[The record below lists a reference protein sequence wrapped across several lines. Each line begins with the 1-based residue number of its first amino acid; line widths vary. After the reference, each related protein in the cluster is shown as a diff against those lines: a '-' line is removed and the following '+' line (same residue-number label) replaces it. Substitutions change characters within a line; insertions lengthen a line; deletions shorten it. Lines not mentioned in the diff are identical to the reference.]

1 MLDLQTDQKTDPQQE
16 MAEDVLFNQFGAVEL
31 EPGDLY
37 SYNANSDIY
46 AAADIEETLG
56 IRAPVVLQ
64 VEAGATRFMVL
75 DLRGFPPDK
84 HNYRNIENWHKIE
97 ADFLLINPDEWLRK
111 HKQNG
116 YLALTRD
123 KTRVVGRHGD
133 PLIPARLGL
142 SDDRD
147 LSREHFSIQVASN
160 DEVLIHDLDS
170 TQGTRVTASD
180 HTTVASR
187 TYASLDRLRKM
198 EEAYKEPDKDA
209 PYGYYYDHPIIGRH
223 SPRLTGGVYT
233 GGSAREAIVVDGEDE
248 TLQAVYRDLKRA
260 LAGSRIGAL
269 ISKRRNHDDNA
280 AQAKI
285 FETVM
290 STVQQHLPYDGEKTD
305 QISAEYKKD
314 QLVSLG
320 EFVRA
325 GAGVCRH
332 QGLLAGYLLERLV
345 TDGKLNG
352 HAKVER
358 NTIEEYGGSHG
369 WATFV
374 TADGRDVI
382 VDAAQS
388 FVGTKKQARQQ
399 AGRWDYYLPLE

>member
-1 MLDLQTDQKTDPQQE
+1 MLDLQTDQIADPQQE
-16 MAEDVLFNQFGAVEL
+16 MSEDVLFNQFGAVEL
-31 EPGDLY
+31 EAGDLY
-37 SYNANSDIY
+37 SFSANSDIY
-46 AAADIEETLG
+46 SGAEIEETLG

-64 VEAGATRFMVL
+64 VEAGATRFLVL
-75 DLRGFPPDK
+75 DLRGFPPDR
-84 HNYRNIENWHKIE
+84 HNYRNVENWHQIE
-97 ADFLLINPDEWLRK
+97 ADFLLVNPEEWLRK

-123 KTRVVGRHGD
+123 KTRLIGRHAD
-133 PLIPARLGL
+133 PLIPARLGFK
-142 SDDRD
+142 DDKD
-147 LSREHFSIQVASN
+147 LSREHFSIQVTSN
-160 DEVLIHDLDS
+160 DEVLLRDTDS

-187 TYASLDRLRKM
+187 TYTSRDRLRKM

-209 PYGYYYDHPIIGRH
+209 PYGYYFDHPIIGRH
-223 SPRLTGGVYT
+223 SPRLTDGVYT
-233 GGSAREAIVVDGEDE
+233 GGSAREAIVVDGTDE
-248 TLQAVYRDLKRA
+248 ALEAVYRDLKRT
-260 LAGSRIGAL
+260 LAGGRIGAL
-269 ISKRRNHDDNA
+269 LSKRRNRDENA
-280 AQAKI
+280 AQTKV

-290 STVQQHLPYDGEKTD
+290 RTVQQHMPYDGEKTD
-305 QISAEYKKD
+305 QISAQYKND

-325 GAGVCRH
+325 KAGVCRH

-345 TDGKLNG
+345 ADGKLHG
-352 HAKVER
+352 RARVER

-374 TADGRDVI
+374 TADGRDMV